1 MFKGM
6 GIPWQRALAELTV
19 IVVGILVALWVD
31 ALIQYRS
38 DRNTE
43 TQYLES
49 LAVDLRSDITELDSA
64 SVWTFRHGNA
74 AEQVMAFL
82 QGMESPPPPDT
93 LVKSIALAGWQYPP
107 PFATLTLDELRSTG
121 NLQLI
126 RNNALKRSIG
136 AYYDLIEIQLAI
148 NEPLQ
153 ERVWEDYDRRVK
165 YFLTADERSWV
176 SEEMYG
182 PVSGFDASMVSLP
195 DTAEIRQRLT
205 SVPDLKETLNEVL
218 YASRVQ
224 RSLWTDISRVA
235 NALLSEIRAELGR

>member
-6 GIPWQRALAELTV
+6 GIPWQRALAEMTV

-49 LAVDLRSDITELDSA
+49 LAVDLESDLAELDSA
-64 SVWTFRHGNA
+64 AIWTFRHGHA
-74 AEQVMAFL
+74 AEQVVAFI
-82 QGMESPPPPDT
+82 QSVGSPPPPDT
-93 LVKSIALAGWQYPP
+93 LVKSIVLAGWQYPP

-126 RNNALKRSIG
+126 QNDALKRSIG

-153 ERVWEDYDRRVK
+153 DRVWEDYDRRVK
-165 YFLTADERSWV
+165 YLLSADERSLV
-176 SEEMYG
+176 NVEMYG
-182 PVSGFDASMVSLP
+182 SISGCDGSRIPFP
-195 DTAEIRQRLT
+195 DTAEIRQRLA
-205 SVPDLKETLNEVL
+205 SVPDIEETLSEVL
-218 YASRVQ
+218 FASRTQ

-235 NALLSEIRAELGR
+235 NALLSEIRTELGR